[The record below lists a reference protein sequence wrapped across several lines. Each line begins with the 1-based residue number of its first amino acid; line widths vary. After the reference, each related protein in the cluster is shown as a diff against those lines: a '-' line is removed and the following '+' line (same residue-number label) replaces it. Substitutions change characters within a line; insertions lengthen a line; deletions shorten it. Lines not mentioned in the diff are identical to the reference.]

1 MTGSIAVY
9 KALELVR
16 RLRERGAQVSVVMT
30 RSAQKL
36 VTALSFESVSGNR
49 AYTDMWSEQ
58 RPSSTGPWQMEHI
71 DLAQTAD
78 LVLIAPATANILGK
92 VAAGIADD
100 LLSTVVMATRAPV
113 LFAPAMNSQMWANPV
128 VQRNVMRL
136 RESGYQFVEPESGAL
151 ACGTEGPGRLAE
163 VETVCDV
170 AMRIAECRLRSKS
183 TTEPQ
188 RKQHGE
194 HREQG
199 IQPPLCPLRFSESSV
214 VVRSRNSE
222 LSGKTVVVTT
232 GRTEEELD
240 PVRVITNRSSGRMG
254 IAIACAARLAG
265 AQVKLIAGKTSVAVP
280 AGFDAVRVTSTE
292 EMLAALRRAVPTAD
306 VLVMAAA
313 PADFRP
319 GVRSRVKR
327 KDRSIRLELER
338 TPDMLAELSQASGVR
353 GRPVMVG
360 FSLESRDLIRNSRA
374 KLEKKNLDLIV
385 ANPVQ
390 TVDDDCVRATLIY
403 PGGRL
408 KRLPNMSKSDF
419 ATRLMSEIAGLLEV
433 GGQGLRGRGRKSRVK
448 GQDRKVTVKGKDHGN
463 RR

>member
-1 MTGSIAVY
+1 VTGSIAVY

-113 LFAPAMNSQMWANPV
+113 LFAPAMNNQMWANPV

-136 RESGYQFVEPESGAL
+136 RESGYRFVEPESGAL

-170 AMRIAECRLRSKS
+170 AWRLLSCGS
-183 TTEPQ
+183 GPQ
-188 RKQHGE
+188 MPDLTGR
-194 HREQG
+194 
-199 IQPPLCPLRFSESSV
+199 
-214 VVRSRNSE
+214 
-222 LSGKTVVVTT
+222 TVVVTT

-254 IAIACAARLAG
+254 IAIARAARLAG

-292 EMLAALRRAVPTAD
+292 EMLAALRRAMPTAD

-338 TPDMLAELSQASGVR
+338 TPDMLAELGQASGVR

-360 FSLESRDLIRNSRA
+360 FSLESRNLIRNSRA

-419 ATRLMSEIAGLLEV
+419 ATRLMSEIVGLLEV